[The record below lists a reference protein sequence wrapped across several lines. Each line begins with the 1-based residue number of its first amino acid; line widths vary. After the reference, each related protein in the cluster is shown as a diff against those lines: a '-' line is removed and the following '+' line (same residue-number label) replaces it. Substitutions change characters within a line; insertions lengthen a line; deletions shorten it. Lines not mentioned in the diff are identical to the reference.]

1 MNPITLQN
9 AKGLSLKKKKTPLW
23 GCTENVCALTAYP
36 IHGAETG
43 KVVSHHRIM
52 KHLPIRAHYFSTGRG
67 TMAEVSSVQN
77 KVEKTPH
84 RAQSRTPFARSV
96 AKPTLPSRLDVSF
109 AQGLMLSRRSLLPI
123 LVTALG
129 VSQLTPWKGGE
140 LCSVETSSQLSQ
152 FSQNS
157 NQH

>member
-1 MNPITLQN
+1 MSMLLLLIP
-9 AKGLSLKKKKTPLW
+9 SH
-23 GCTENVCALTAYP
+23 E
-36 IHGAETG
+36 AETG
-43 KVVSHHRIM
+43 KVVFHHQIM
-52 KHLPIRAHYFSTGRG
+52 KHLPITAHYFSTSRG
-67 TMAEVSSVQN
+67 ITAEGSSAQN
-77 KVEKTPH
+77 KVEKTPQ
-84 RAQSRTPFARSV
+84 RARSRTPFAQSV
-96 AKPTLPSRLDVSF
+96 AKPTLPSPLDVSF

-140 LCSVETSSQLSQ
+140 LYSVETSSQLSQ